1 MILKAK
7 IKFKE
12 PIKVGSYIYT
22 SKGCAG
28 YGMLREDEGKVF
40 QVLALLEGGR
50 LKLEGSPWSGSR
62 AVRMKDVVLATP
74 EQIRDLYVDPTS
86 K

>member
-12 PIKVGSYIYT
+12 LIKVGSYIYT

-40 QVLALLEGGR
+40 KVLALLEDGR
-50 LKLEGSPWSGSR
+50 LRLERSHYSGSR
-62 AVRMKDVVLATP
+62 VVRMKDVVLATP
-74 EQIRDLYVDPTS
+74 EQIMDLYVDPTS